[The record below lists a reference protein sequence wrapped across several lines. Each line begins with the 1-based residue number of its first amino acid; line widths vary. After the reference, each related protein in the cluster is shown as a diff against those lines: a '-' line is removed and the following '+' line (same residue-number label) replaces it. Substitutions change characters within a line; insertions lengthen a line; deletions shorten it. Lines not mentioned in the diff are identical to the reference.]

1 MIVVLFFCG
10 TRGFAQEKISLLSDY
25 YYKRDAARYEEI
37 KKETD
42 PQKLTGM
49 LIDFLKEPDTNT
61 NPRKDRLIN
70 RLIPYISVDFQNA
83 IAGYAGK
90 KEWEKAISAAE
101 SLRAVLPA
109 EKAIDQA
116 VSSGDITVVDKN
128 VDELKQQLR
137 QAQQAM
143 QQAALTAYYQSGN
156 FAKAAEIQEQL
167 YKAAPSLQ
175 GTQLLADIYLQM
187 KNNDKYLENAKKIMA
202 EIPVSQPQGFNVAY
216 QSLLIYIQKNDM
228 PAVTDLYK
236 KLMDAYGDK
245 LPQGVTDA
253 QWNPERARGY
263 SLLAQE
269 AYANKDY
276 RKALEMFEKVVKAD
290 PANGDAYYY
299 IGLCKWQLDGQDS
312 AIEPLAKSVV
322 LNKASAARA
331 RQNLEQI
338 HKANNNDSLDG
349 LDEILAKAKASLGI

>member
-1 MIVVLFFCG
+1 MTRRLVGSMIIVLLLCG
-10 TRGFAQEKISLLSDY
+10 ASGFALQEKRSLLSNYDY
-25 YYKRDAARYEEI
+25 TRDTARYEEI

-49 LIDFLKEPDTNT
+49 LIEFLKE
-61 NPRKDRLIN
+61 RSIN
-70 RLIPYISVDFQNA
+70 RLVPYIAADFQNT
-83 IAGYAGK
+83 IAGYIGK
-90 KEWEKAISAAE
+90 KEWDKAISTAE
-101 SLRAVLPA
+101 SLRAALPT
-109 EKAIDQA
+109 EKAVDQA
-116 VSSGDITVVDKN
+116 VASGDITVIDNN

-137 QAQQAM
+137 QAQQTM
-143 QQAALTAYYQSGN
+143 QQVVLSAYYQSGN

-202 EIPVSQPQGFNVAY
+202 EIPVSQPQGFAVAY
-216 QSLLIYIQKNDM
+216 QSLRIYIEKNDM

-245 LPQGVTDA
+245 PPQGVTDA
-253 QWNPERARGY
+253 DWNHERARGFA
-263 SLLAQE
+263 LLAQE
-269 AYANKDY
+269 PYTNKDY

-290 PANGDAYYY
+290 PTNGDAYYY
-299 IGLCKWQLDGQDS
+299 IGLCKWQIDGQDG

-338 HKANNNDSLDG
+338 HKAKNNDSLDG